1 MDAHEMKRRGR
12 GISRDMSPEGIAR
25 RLDIVG
31 ELWRMWRVL
40 RQARPR
46 DPARRPEARGRST
59 RSDPELMRRNSPWH
73 LEPRAHFAEGCG
85 DPDAMSPG
93 VSATP
98 TAHQSCARVA

>member
-40 RQARPR
+40 RQARPIGPVQAR
-46 DPARRPEARGRST
+46 D
-59 RSDPELMRRNSPWH
+59 
-73 LEPRAHFAEGCG
+73 
-85 DPDAMSPG
+85 
-93 VSATP
+93 ATP
-98 TAHQSCARVA
+98 RPASGPGKREGGAPEMTPS